1 MANSDSMGQQRV
13 NSMEINNRRGEK
25 AKGKNTKAPVKS
37 GAMKGFGS
45 NKMSKRGKI
54 AGKAS

>member
-1 MANSDSMGQQRV
+1 MSCDMPGQMRV
-13 NSMEINNRRGEK
+13 NAIEKNNRRGEK

-45 NKMSKRGKI
+45 NKMAKRGKI